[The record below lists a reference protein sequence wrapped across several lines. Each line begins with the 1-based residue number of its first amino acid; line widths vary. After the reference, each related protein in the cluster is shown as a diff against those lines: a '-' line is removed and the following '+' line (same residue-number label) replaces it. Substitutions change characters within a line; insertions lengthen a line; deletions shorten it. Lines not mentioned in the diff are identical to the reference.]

1 VTETTASLSLTAK
14 KKEEME
20 MSRQEDDTR
29 EINISDE
36 NIRMK
41 NRGIDHFDISKTGR
55 EIV

>member
-36 NIRMK
+36 NIRMT

-55 EIV
+55 EIE

>member
-1 VTETTASLSLTAK
+1 MTETTASLSLTAK
-14 KKEEME
+14 KKDAME

-55 EIV
+55 EIE